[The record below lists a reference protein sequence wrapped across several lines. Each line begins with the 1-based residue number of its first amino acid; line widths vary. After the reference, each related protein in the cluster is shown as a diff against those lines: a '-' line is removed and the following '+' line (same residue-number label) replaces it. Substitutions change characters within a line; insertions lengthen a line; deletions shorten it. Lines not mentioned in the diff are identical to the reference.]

1 MELVIEG
8 GFIAMLTQRF
18 FGKEL
23 VLEGKSQQNFS
34 RRFPKKVIT
43 GRGGQVIPLVT
54 EVAAQV
60 ELFCPSCF
68 HKYLKAFIRPNDLHL
83 LIEHHPLDRHT
94 EDVRCLLPFLFAS
107 IRHVPDGDSKFAGVV
122 RSAPV

>member
-34 RRFPKKVIT
+34 RRFPKKAIT

-54 EVAAQV
+54 V
-60 ELFCPSCF
+60 
-68 HKYLKAFIRPNDLHL
+68 
-83 LIEHHPLDRHT
+83 
-94 EDVRCLLPFLFAS
+94 
-107 IRHVPDGDSKFAGVV
+107 
-122 RSAPV
+122 